1 MPLPR
6 FRAAP
11 RWAALALIV
20 ALAACQSE
28 TSMEAAEMDA
38 MELES
43 VAADMSLEARASGP
57 TDGLVAGEVGQAPV
71 PGAQPATALADRQLI
86 RTSSVRMRAVD
97 HGETTARA
105 RALVASA
112 GGFVGNESSQRY
124 ADRVETTLTLRVPS
138 DRFDSLLAAVSALDG
153 EVVSRSVSVD
163 DVTRQV
169 ADVAARLE
177 TKRAAE
183 TQYRALLSRSGSIED
198 VLAVQTRLQQV
209 REEIEST
216 EAQLRAL
223 RDQIGLSTIHL
234 TLFEASAAGITA
246 GPGFFSRAGRSVV
259 EGWESVLEFSLGLLS
274 VWPFLL
280 VLGAVV
286 WFLRRRLE
294 RRRTRRETM
303 P

>member
-11 RWAALALIV
+11 RWAALALSV

-28 TSMEAAEMDA
+28 TSMEAVEMDSIEMGSA
-38 MELES
+38 
-43 VAADMSLEARASGP
+43 AADMSLEARDSGP
-57 TDGLVAGEVGQAPV
+57 TDGLVAGEVGQAPM
-71 PGAQPATALADRQLI
+71 PGAQPAPALADRQLV
-86 RTSSVRMRAVD
+86 RTASVRMRAVD
-97 HGETTARA
+97 HSEATARA
-105 RALVASA
+105 RALVASV

-280 VLGAVV
+280 VLGAIV

-294 RRRTRRETM
+294 RRHTRRQTL